1 MFNKSFSLIVA
12 FDKSYGIG
20 LKNSIPWKL
29 PHDMSNFKKLTTNN
43 IIIMGKKTWDSLHIK
58 PLPNRVNIVLTSSKI
73 NHDSDNVHFVNSFEE
88 ALNTTSYYNTNKE
101 IFVIGGS
108 KVYEEALKHENCQI
122 LYLSILD
129 QDYKC
134 DTFFPSQYLNNF
146 KIISDNLENGY
157 IYRKCKRLK
166 NEDLINQEEIQYL
179 NLVKDVL
186 TKGVLV
192 KDRTQ
197 IGRIVRFGNQMRF
210 NLENNNLPL
219 LTTKKMFVKGVIGEL
234 LWMLNGETDSK
245 LLEKQNI
252 NIWKGNSSRKFLDD
266 HNLKDYEEGECGP
279 IYGFQWRRFNGDYKK
294 INSINKY
301 FNNKKITDT
310 ILQYS
315 DIDLGYD
322 QVSECIRLIK
332 EEPNSTRIIITGW
345 NPSQLEEQV
354 LPACHSFYQFNVI
367 DNKLSCML
375 TLRSNDISLGAPYNI
390 CSASLLTYIM
400 AQLTGLQPYELIYSV
415 GNYHIYNNHMEQMK
429 EQITRNPFAFP
440 KFNFKRK
447 IKSINELNID
457 DFVISG
463 YNSHPS
469 IKMEMAV

>member
-20 LKNSIPWKL
+20 LNNTIPWKL
-29 PHDMSNFKKLTTNN
+29 PNDLFNFKKLTTNN
-43 IIIMGKKTWDSLHIK
+43 IIIMGRKTWDSLPVK
-58 PLPNRVNIVLTSSKI
+58 PLPNRINIIVSSKSSYSFNESNI
-73 NHDSDNVHFVNSFEE
+73 HYVNSFEQ
-88 ALNTTSYYNTNKE
+88 ALNITTRYNTNKE

-108 KVYEEALKHENCQI
+108 KIYEEALKNENCQT

-134 DTFFPSQYLNNF
+134 DTFFPFQYLNNY
-146 KIISDNLENGY
+146 KIVSDTLENGY

-166 NEDLINQEEIQYL
+166 NSDLINQEELQYL

-186 TKGVLV
+186 NTGKYVN
-192 KDRTQ
+192 DRTK
-197 IGRIVRFGNQMRF
+197 IGRIIKFGTQIRFS
-210 NLENNNLPL
+210 LEDNVLPL

-234 LWMLNGETDSK
+234 LWMLNGETNSK
-245 LLEKQNI
+245 LLEQQGI

-266 HNLKDYEEGECGP
+266 HNLDYDEGECGP
-279 IYGFQWRRFNGDYKK
+279 IYGFQWRRFGGDFQK
-294 INSINKY
+294 INSIHKY
-301 FNNKKITDT
+301 FNNREITNT
-310 ILQYS
+310 ILQYTDDYS
-315 DIDLGYD
+315 GYD
-322 QVSECIRLIK
+322 QITECIRLIK
-332 EEPNSTRIIITGW
+332 EEPNSTRIIISGW
-345 NPSQLEEQV
+345 NPVQLKEQV

-375 TLRSNDISLGAPYNI
+375 TLRSNDLGLGMPYNI

-400 AQLTGLQPYELIYSV
+400 AELTNLKPYELIYSI
-415 GNYHIYNNHMEQMK
+415 GNYHIYSNHVEQMK
-429 EQITRNPFAFP
+429 EQITRKPFAFP

-447 IKSINELNID
+447 IKSIDDLKMD
-457 DFVISG
+457 DFIISN

>member
-1 MFNKSFSLIVA
+1 MF
-12 FDKSYGIG
+12 Y
-20 LKNSIPWKL
+20 
-29 PHDMSNFKKLTTNN
+29 N
-43 IIIMGKKTWDSLHIK
+43 I
-58 PLPNRVNIVLTSSKI
+58 
-73 NHDSDNVHFVNSFEE
+73 
-88 ALNTTSYYNTNKE
+88 NKE

-108 KVYEEALKHENCQI
+108 RVYEEALRRENCQT
-122 LYLSILD
+122 LYLSLLD

-134 DTFFPSQYLNNF
+134 DTFFPFQYLNNF

-157 IYRKCKRLK
+157 TYRKCKRLK
-166 NEDLINQEEIQYL
+166 NEDLINQEELQYL

-192 KDRTQ
+192 NDRTQ

-301 FNNKKITDT
+301 FNNKKITDI

-345 NPSQLEEQV
+345 NPSQLKEQV

-375 TLRSNDISLGAPYNI
+375 TIRSNDIS
-390 CSASLLTYIM
+390 
-400 AQLTGLQPYELIYSV
+400 
-415 GNYHIYNNHMEQMK
+415 
-429 EQITRNPFAFP
+429 
-440 KFNFKRK
+440 
-447 IKSINELNID
+447 
-457 DFVISG
+457 
-463 YNSHPS
+463 
-469 IKMEMAV
+469 